1 MKIFEVLKAKKILFF
16 QIFLTLYIAINLIG
30 GERGLISKKKKKNYE
45 KRLSVKN
52 SELKKDLK
60 LVEYKNTLLSDN
72 LDLDYLETLYR
83 SKFKFGT
90 KNEVLIILN

>member
-30 GERGLISKKKKKNYE
+30 GERGLISYFEKKNYE